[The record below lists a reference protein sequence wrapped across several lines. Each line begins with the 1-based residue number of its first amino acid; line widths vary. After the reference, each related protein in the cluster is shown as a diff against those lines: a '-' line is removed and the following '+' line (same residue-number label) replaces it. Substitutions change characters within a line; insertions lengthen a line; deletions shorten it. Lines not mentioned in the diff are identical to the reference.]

1 MLWILDE
8 VDGVIVGP
16 ASTCDLASDLA
27 SDLGSDLA
35 RLCANP
41 QRLQLVGDSTFAHER
56 DASITMGSHR
66 DAQIHLGEMF
76 RLFDQAVRPPA
87 AKSVSQGAGSAPHAC
102 SAYAPRRIPAVES
115 SRCRVF
121 SSCGVS
127 QSPTEARAAEGKRLA
142 D

>member
-8 VDGVIVGP
+8 VDGVIVGL
-16 ASTCDLASDLA
+16 ASACDLTSHLA
-27 SDLGSDLA
+27 SDLA
-35 RLCANP
+35 RLCAKP
-41 QRLQLVGDSTFAHER
+41 QRLQLVGDSTFARKR

-102 SAYAPRRIPAVES
+102 SAIRATAHTSRGVFPLS
-115 SRCRVF
+115 SLFQQWSISER
-121 SSCGVS
+121 
-127 QSPTEARAAEGKRLA
+127 TEARAAEGKRLT

>member
-1 MLWILDE
+1 
-8 VDGVIVGP
+8 
-16 ASTCDLASDLA
+16 LA

-35 RLCANP
+35 RLCAKP
-41 QRLQLVGDSTFAHER
+41 QRLQLVGDSTFARKR

-102 SAYAPRRIPAVES
+102 SAIRATAYQPWSLLFQLWSISER
-115 SRCRVF
+115 
-121 SSCGVS
+121 
-127 QSPTEARAAEGKRLA
+127 PTEARAAEGKRLT

>member
-16 ASTCDLASDLA
+16 ASACDGKRAGKPLRQAA
-27 SDLGSDLA
+27 A
-35 RLCANP
+35 PPACRE
-41 QRLQLVGDSTFAHER
+41 STFARER

-76 RLFDQAVRPPA
+76 RLFDPAVRPPA
-87 AKSVSQGAGSAPHAC
+87 AKKFISQSAGSAARMLGDARHGRGQPP
-102 SAYAPRRIPAVES
+102 SLPAAECL
-115 SRCRVF
+115 RGR
-121 SSCGVS
+121 
-127 QSPTEARAAEGKRLA
+127 TEALAAEEKRLT

>member
-8 VDGVIVGP
+8 VDGVIVGL
-16 ASTCDLASDLA
+16 ASACDLASHLA
-27 SDLGSDLA
+27 SDLA
-35 RLCANP
+35 RLCAKP
-41 QRLQLVGDSTFAHER
+41 QRLQLVGDSTFARKR

-102 SAYAPRRIPAVES
+102 SAIRATAHTSRGVFPLS
-115 SRCRVF
+115 SLFQQWSISER
-121 SSCGVS
+121 
-127 QSPTEARAAEGKRLA
+127 TEARAAEGKRLT

>member
-8 VDGVIVGP
+8 VDGVIVGL
-16 ASTCDLASDLA
+16 ASACDLASHLA
-27 SDLGSDLA
+27 SDLA
-35 RLCANP
+35 RLCAKP
-41 QRLQLVGDSTFAHER
+41 QRLQLVGDSTFARKR

-102 SAYAPRRIPAVES
+102 SAIRATAYQPWSLPAVES
-115 SRCRVF
+115 FPAVEYLRADRSTC
-121 SSCGVS
+121 CGRK
-127 QSPTEARAAEGKRLA
+127 TINRLIKA
-142 D
+142 K

>member
-8 VDGVIVGP
+8 VDGVIVAP
-16 ASTCDLASDLA
+16 ASACDLASDLA

-35 RLCANP
+35 RLCAKP
-41 QRLQLVGDSTFAHER
+41 QRLQLVGDSTFARER

-76 RLFDQAVRPPA
+76 RLFDQAVRAPA

-102 SAYAPRRIPAVES
+102 SAIRATAHTSLFQLWSISER
-115 SRCRVF
+115 
-121 SSCGVS
+121 
-127 QSPTEARAAEGKRLA
+127 PTEARVAEGKRLIKA
-142 D
+142 K

>member
-8 VDGVIVGP
+8 VDGVIVAP
-16 ASTCDLASDLA
+16 ASACDLASDLA

-35 RLCANP
+35 RLCAKP
-41 QRLQLVGDSTFAHER
+41 QRLQLVGDSTFPRKR
-56 DASITMGSHR
+56 DASITMASHR

-87 AKSVSQGAGSAPHAC
+87 AKSVSQSAGSAPHAC
-102 SAYAPRRIPAVES
+102 SAMRATAYQPWSLPAVES
-115 SRCRVF
+115 FPAGSISER
-121 SSCGVS
+121 
-127 QSPTEARAAEGKRLA
+127 PTEARAAEGKRLT